1 MEKRTIFSVVR
12 LCAVAA
18 ISMIIALFVFASG
31 KTYADAAESEGAS
44 ITVYS
49 WEDYMEVGEEGNIT
63 ADNDLIY
70 KFEQETGISVEYVT
84 FATNEDMYNEL
95 IKNPD
100 GCDLICPSEYMIMK
114 MRDENLLK
122 AYTAPENWVTY
133 GSPYIKQIFEELGMN
148 TEDGKT
154 YAIGYMWGTMGF
166 LYNMDKTSAEELK
179 NWNSIWG
186 EKFKGK
192 VTIKDSIRDSY
203 IMTLGALY
211 QDELL
216 ALDKNAADYSDK
228 LFTIFNRTDDKT
240 VSEVEKLLKDLKKNL
255 YGFEVDSGKND
266 IITGK
271 IDVNFAWSG
280 DAVYTID
287 EGEELGKNF
296 GYVVPEEGSNVW
308 FDGWV
313 MPKNADEENAVKF
326 LNFISAPES
335 AMRNMDYIGYVSCIA
350 GDEVFEYVKEQEDS
364 EGENVVNLG
373 YFFGG
378 SDDVYNVRVEDLNKQ
393 LATQYPDYSVIQR
406 CAVMDNFDSETLDKI
421 NEMWNRVK
429 FITFPTWAI
438 ILIVVGVVLF
448 IGVIVVIRYRE
459 KIAAA
464 FGKNKKKTAKQGNK

>member
-1 MEKRTIFSVVR
+1 MEKRTVFNVAK
-12 LCAVAA
+12 LFAVAA
-18 ISMIIALFVFASG
+18 ISLIFALLVFASG
-31 KTYADAAESEGAS
+31 MNYADAAESEGAS

-84 FATNEDMYNEL
+84 FATNEEMYNEL

-114 MRDENLLK
+114 MRDEDLLK
-122 AYTAPENWVTY
+122 AYTAPANWVTY
-133 GSPYIKQIFEELGMN
+133 GSPYIKEIFEELGMN
-148 TEDGKT
+148 TEEGKT

-179 NWNSIWG
+179 HWNAIWG

-216 ALDKNAADYSDK
+216 ALDKNAADYSEK
-228 LFTIFNRTDDKT
+228 LFTIFNRTDDET

-438 ILIVVGVVLF
+438 ILIVVGVVLI

>member
-1 MEKRTIFSVVR
+1 MEKRTVFNVAK
-12 LCAVAA
+12 LFAVAA
-18 ISMIIALFVFASG
+18 ISLIFALLVFASG
-31 KTYADAAESEGAS
+31 MNYADAAESEGAS

-84 FATNEDMYNEL
+84 FATNEEMYNEL

-114 MRDENLLK
+114 MRDEDLLK
-122 AYTAPENWVTY
+122 AYTAPANWVTY
-133 GSPYIKQIFEELGMN
+133 GSPYIKEIFEELGMN
-148 TEDGKT
+148 TEEGKT

-179 NWNSIWG
+179 HWNAIWG

-216 ALDKNAADYSDK
+216 ALDKNAADYSEK
-228 LFTIFNRTDDKT
+228 LFTIFNRTDDET

-280 DAVYTID
+280 DAVYTIY

-326 LNFISAPES
+326 LDFISSPES
-335 AMRNMDYIGYVSCIA
+335 AIRNMDYIGYVSCIA
-350 GDEVFEYVKEQEDS
+350 GDDVFDYVKEQEDA
-364 EGENVVNLG
+364 EGENTINLG

-378 SDDVYNVRVEDLNKQ
+378 SDDVYNVKVENLNKQ
-393 LATQYPDYSVIQR
+393 LAAQYPDYSVIQR
-406 CAVMDNFDSETLDKI
+406 CAVMDNFDSATLEKI
-421 NEMWNRVK
+421 NDMWNRVK

-438 ILIVVGVVLF
+438 ILIVVGVVLI
-448 IGVIVVIRYRE
+448 IGAIVVIRYRE